1 MRGKNRLILEYS
13 EFNIQQLNPIP
24 ASSAR
29 TTAYLDD
36 PSLSINAF
44 DKHEDAIRTGVSRI
58 NSILHSLSNSSQFR
72 SLKSKL
78 ALEDQKIIKLKILR
92 IVNLDNVN
100 CDFYISFRIQDKEYF
115 GVVKNVTSKFPELK
129 SEVFDDSDLIQTP
142 EWIIRMKGII
152 IKTIKQWLRPEEGV
166 YKLLSDNIFCNSVD
180 TPNRVE
186 IKKGDI
192 IEVIAT
198 FENKIV
204 IKYKNDNFYLL
215 NQNFIYFNYWFE
227 KLK

>member
-29 TTAYLDD
+29 TTAYVDD

-58 NSILHSLSNSSQFR
+58 NNILHSLSNSAQFR

-78 ALEDQKIIKLKILR
+78 ALENQKITKLKILR

-100 CDFYISFRIQDKEYF
+100 CDFYISFRIQDKDYF
-115 GVVKNVTSKFPELK
+115 GVVKNVTSKSPELK
-129 SEVFDDSDLIQTP
+129 SEVFDNSDLIQTP

-166 YKLLSDNIFCNSVD
+166 YKLIADNIFCNSVE

-192 IEVIAT
+192 VEVIAT